1 MEVRRICI
9 LQKNENDLNTWEKA
23 ILGQFTEKLENKE
36 RPFPCI
42 PATIGHSLD
51 HFCYGFVSD
60 PRKKGS
66 FGELAALL
74 KEYTETS
81 KQLGNYTSLIIFFET
96 PSEIVKTYTVED
108 YEQLFWKQLN
118 GLRQLDVQGWPKHIP
133 IEPANPA
140 WEFCFHGEQYFM
152 YCATPAH
159 KNRQSRY
166 FPCFML
172 AITPRWVLTQ
182 FNSSPAAARKIKAQ
196 IRNRLENYDSCP
208 IHPDLNSYGKEDNFE
223 WKQYFLRDDE
233 STLRECPFHKILK
246 KLNLTKNKDL
256 L

>member
-1 MEVRRICI
+1 MEVRRIRI
-9 LQKNENDLNTWEKA
+9 LQKSENELNFWEKA
-23 ILGQFTEKLENKE
+23 ILGKFTERLENKGS
-36 RPFPCI
+36 PFPCI

-51 HFCYGFVSD
+51 HFSYGFVSD
-60 PRKKGS
+60 PRKNES

-81 KQLGNYTSLIIFFET
+81 RHLGNFTSLIIFFET
-96 PSEIVKTYTVED
+96 PAEMGKKYSVED

-118 GLRQLDVQGWPKHIP
+118 GLLQLDAQDWPKHIP
-133 IEPANPA
+133 VEPANPD

-182 FNSSPAAARKIKAQ
+182 FNSSPATARKIKAQ
-196 IRNRLENYDSCP
+196 IRKRLENYDSCP

-223 WKQYFLRDDE
+223 WKQYFLREDE
-233 STLRECPFHKILK
+233 STLRECPFHKIKK
-246 KLNLTKNKDL
+246 KLNPTKNNDIP
-256 L
+256 